1 MSARVSVPPISI
13 IDLEGERARGESER
27 RERSSVRA
35 VLLSGT
41 HPIPEGTAERWL
53 IQLRWLAIVGMAA
66 TTATGK
72 ALVPALDIVPVASIL
87 GALAI
92 LNGIFSLVVGKVLR
106 AKGRL
111 VGAQIAFDV
120 LALGGVLWVSGGVS
134 NPFAAFLVFQ
144 IALAGLL
151 CRGRTTLGIAALTA
165 LVAAIVSF
173 ADPLPI
179 AGAPIGE
186 ALVRKLSAFVS
197 IASASAFLGLCMF
210 VYARRLEE
218 LRQHTARNDKLAM
231 LGRVVGG
238 MSHELSTPLATIL
251 LAGEELA
258 AITREGGQPEAATLA
273 RTIAGE
279 AQRASDIIGL
289 VRGYIRPDQRRE
301 EIELG
306 AFVSDFAAKHLRRL
320 AFRGEVTI
328 DAPEPVVVSVLTS
341 GLGQVLVNVLTNA
354 TEAMAS
360 VEVPRLS
367 IEVRDRGDHAEI
379 VVEDCGPG
387 FAPTILARLGEP
399 FQTTKE
405 RQGGMGLG
413 LYVSSVLLDRMNGT
427 ISVGNG
433 QGGGARVSIRLAERP
448 SARDSEV

>member
-13 IDLEGERARGESER
+13 VDPEGGRLRGDIEHAD
-27 RERSSVRA
+27 RSSVRA
-35 VLLSGT
+35 VLLSGA

-72 ALVPALDIVPVASIL
+72 ALVPELHVGPVALIL
-87 GALAI
+87 GALAV
-92 LNGIFSLVVGKVLR
+92 LNGCLALVVGKVLR

-111 VGAQIAFDV
+111 VGAQVAFDV
-120 LALGGVLWVSGGVS
+120 MALGGVLWASGGVS

-173 ADPLPI
+173 AEPLPL
-179 AGAPIGE
+179 AAAPIGE
-186 ALVRKLSAFVS
+186 RLVRQLSAFVS

-218 LRQHTARNDKLAM
+218 LRQRTARNEKLAM

-251 LAGEELA
+251 LAGEELS
-258 AITREGGQPEAATLA
+258 AITREGQPEAATLA

-289 VRGYIRPDQRRE
+289 VRGYIRPDQRLE

-306 AFVSDFAAKHLRRL
+306 AFVSDFASKHLRRL
-320 AFRGEVTI
+320 SFRGEVRI

-354 TEAMAS
+354 TEAMTS
-360 VEVPRLS
+360 VERPWLS

-379 VVEDCGPG
+379 VVEDGGHG
-387 FAPTILARLGEP
+387 FSPEILARLGEP

-427 ISVGNG
+427 LSVGNG
-433 QGGGARVSIRLAERP
+433 QGGSARVSIRLGRLA
-448 SARDSEV
+448 ATRDSEV

>member
-1 MSARVSVPPISI
+1 M
-13 IDLEGERARGESER
+13 RGETEHA
-27 RERSSVRA
+27 ERSSVRA
-35 VLLSGT
+35 VLLSGA

-53 IQLRWLAIVGMAA
+53 IQLRWAAIVGMAA
-66 TTATGK
+66 TTAMGK
-72 ALVPALDIVPVASIL
+72 ALVPELDIMPVALIL
-87 GALAI
+87 GALAV
-92 LNGIFSLVVGKVLR
+92 LNGCLALVVGKVLR

-120 LALGGVLWVSGGVS
+120 MALGGVLWVSGGVS

-165 LVAAIVSF
+165 LVAALVSF
-173 ADPLPI
+173 ADPLPL
-179 AGAPIGE
+179 AAAPIGE
-186 ALVRKLSAFVS
+186 RLVRQLSAFVS

-218 LRQHTARNDKLAM
+218 LRQRTARNEKLAM

-251 LAGEELA
+251 LAGEELS
-258 AITREGGQPEAATLA
+258 AITREGQPEAATLA
-273 RTIAGE
+273 RTIATE

-289 VRGYIRPDQRRE
+289 VRGYIRPDQRLE

-306 AFVSDFAAKHLRRL
+306 AFVSDFASKHLRRL
-320 AFRGEVTI
+320 AFRGEVMI
-328 DAPEPVVVSVLTS
+328 DAPDPVVVSVLTS

-354 TEAMAS
+354 TEAMMPA
-360 VEVPRLS
+360 EAPRLS

-379 VVEDCGPG
+379 VVEDSGPG
-387 FAPTILARLGEP
+387 FSSEILARLGEP

-427 ISVGNG
+427 LSVGNG
-433 QGGGARVSIRLAERP
+433 QGGGARVSIRLGRV
-448 SARDSEV
+448 STARDSEV